1 MNTPPPDQAKAESET
16 PMTTNQPKQE
26 GVETPV
32 NNRQWEARPIEIQ
45 LRCSHGVW
53 LVENNGLLCYT
64 TSEERAQWIAK
75 CLHEGAAAIRERDEL
90 AKKVEELESQREQW
104 RLSSVCRESKQN
116 LSDTLDVLEK
126 CRTSLDCALS
136 CLQFWLEHARGD
148 GEVEM
153 PSAAHTTFHTRKEVQ
168 IGIDAAQQLLTR
180 MGRKA

>member
-1 MNTPPPDQAKAESET
+1 MSTEPMNLYPKQIMTTTPTEEVKTPRTDAESDKHTTWTIRDLNEAFDFAGQLET
-16 PMTTNQPKQE
+16 ELT
-26 GVETPV
+26 V
-32 NNRQWEARPIEIQ
+32 A
-45 LRCSHGVW
+45 LR
-53 LVENNGLLCYT
+53 EN
-64 TSEERAQWIAK
+64 A
-75 CLHEGAAAIRERDEL
+75 EL